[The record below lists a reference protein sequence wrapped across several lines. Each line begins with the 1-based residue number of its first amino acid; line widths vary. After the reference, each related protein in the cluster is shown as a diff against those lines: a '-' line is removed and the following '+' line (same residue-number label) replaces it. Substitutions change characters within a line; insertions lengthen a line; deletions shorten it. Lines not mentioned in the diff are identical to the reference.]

1 MAGESTTYQTYLM
14 HGTSATPPVYSKL
27 CDIKEFPDLGG
38 EPEQVEITTLSDSM
52 RRYVPGIQDTEA
64 LQFTTNYT
72 LADYNALIAY
82 NGTEEHWA
90 VWFDDGTAVS
100 PSGLLGQW
108 SFDGYLSVY
117 VNGAGVNDPR
127 EMTITITP
135 TTVITFTDPN

>member
-14 HGTSATPPVYSKL
+14 HGTSGNYSKL

-64 LQFTTNYT
+64 LTFTTNYT
-72 LADYNALIAY
+72 LSDYNALKALE
-82 NGTEEHWA
+82 NSEEQYA
-90 VWFDDGTAVS
+90 VWFDDGTANS

-108 SFDGYLSVY
+108 SLEGYLSVF
-117 VNGAGVNDPR
+117 VTGAGVNDPR
-127 EMTITITP
+127 EMQITITP
-135 TTVITFTDPN
+135 TTIITFTDPNS

>member
-14 HGTSATPPVYSKL
+14 KGTSATPPVYSKL

-64 LQFTTNYT
+64 LTFTTNYT
-72 LADYNALIAY
+72 LADYNALVALAGQENNY
-82 NGTEEHWA
+82 A
-90 VWFDDGTAVS
+90 VWFDDGSAVS

-108 SFDGYLSVY
+108 SLKGYLSVF
-117 VNGAGVNDPR
+117 VTGAGVNDPR
-127 EMTITITP
+127 EMQITITP